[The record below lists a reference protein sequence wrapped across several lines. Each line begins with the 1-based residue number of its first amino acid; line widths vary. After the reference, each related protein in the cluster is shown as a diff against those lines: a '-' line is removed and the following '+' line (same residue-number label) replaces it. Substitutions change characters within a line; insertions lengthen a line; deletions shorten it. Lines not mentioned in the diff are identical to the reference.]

1 MNFSRKQGFLEF
13 PGEEASL
20 RRVRKAQIKPFV
32 AGGLNNLDLDAQ
44 LSVRGPEFF
53 GYDPGL
59 SERQI
64 APAAS
69 ENNAVHEFQR
79 FTPKTT
85 CTQKPSLEPTVAP
98 GDRCNPQS
106 DRPGDWNTPLG
117 TKLMMMA
124 QPGNK
129 RSHVVGNHLF
139 ATDYLA
145 APHLQRLPDDALQ
158 RIDIVEKNSL

>member
-1 MNFSRKQGFLEF
+1 LIGRKIFQTVDGGVNFSRKQGFLEF

-64 APAAS
+64 FRGSKYYSDYSAI
-69 ENNAVHEFQR
+69 
-79 FTPKTT
+79 
-85 CTQKPSLEPTVAP
+85 TQK
-98 GDRCNPQS
+98 
-106 DRPGDWNTPLG
+106 RPAR
-117 TKLMMMA
+117 KS
-124 QPGNK
+124 Q
-129 RSHVVGNHLF
+129 V
-139 ATDYLA
+139 
-145 APHLQRLPDDALQ
+145 
-158 RIDIVEKNSL
+158 